1 MTVGPSL
8 QDGDHVVHQG
18 LLAVALHRRWVSVSR
33 RVNDLGAKIGQFAD
47 DRRKSYGTSR
57 DEVYRIFTEYE
68 RWKNSQDLYDR
79 MDLVSSIH
87 RRLSDTPYKQR
98 DAVKIDSMSVDEVQD
113 FTQVGFTSPRPG
125 PTTHTST
132 CNLFCRSN
140 SFCHAG
146 GALFVPS
153 SLGESERHHGPIPLP
168 LFPTT
173 TVVGVH
179 GLTIA
184 RGVGFRQLAGDTC
197 QTIARG
203 VGFRFDEIRS
213 MFFEM
218 KDMKEKKRKKK
229 LVAMPELTVVP
240 GLTNLFINYRTH
252 DGILA
257 EAAEVVEMLQVRT
270 DYSS

>member
-113 FTQVGFTSPRPG
+113 FTQVGFTSPSPGQRPILVLAICFAVAICFATQAELCLYLQVLEN
-125 PTTHTST
+125 P
-132 CNLFCRSN
+132 NDIMVQFLFP
-140 SFCHAG
+140 SF
-146 GALFVPS
+146 LLLL
-153 SLGESERHHGPIPLP
+153 SLG
-168 LFPTT
+168 FM
-173 TVVGVH
+173 
-179 GLTIA
+179 A
-184 RGVGFRQLAGDTC
+184 
-197 QTIARG
+197 
-203 VGFRFDEIRS
+203 
-213 MFFEM
+213 
-218 KDMKEKKRKKK
+218 
-229 LVAMPELTVVP
+229 
-240 GLTNLFINYRTH
+240 
-252 DGILA
+252 
-257 EAAEVVEMLQVRT
+257 
-270 DYSS
+270 